1 LLSGLWHGAAWNFV
15 AWGAYHG
22 FFLTVEKFYGLHGLR
37 FPALGSIKQVLTFLC
52 ITTGWVLFRSE
63 SLDQAMKL
71 WARMYGFNVTVEGTP
86 IPFFLFFQSTD
97 LAAVVIGLVIAL
109 VPLPQ
114 FVRNLAV
121 IRDSILLD
129 TLRWSTGIMLVIL
142 SVSGV
147 LAFGSSSFLYF
158 RF

>member
-1 LLSGLWHGAAWNFV
+1 V
-15 AWGAYHG
+15 AWGVYHG
-22 FFLTVEKFYGLHGLR
+22 FFLTVEKFYGLHGPR
-37 FPALGSIKQVLTFLC
+37 FPALGSIKQALTFLC
-52 ITTGWVLFRSE
+52 VTTGWVLFRSE

-86 IPFFLFFQSTD
+86 VPFFLFFQSTD

-114 FVRNLAV
+114 FVRNLAM

-142 SVSGV
+142 SISGV
-147 LAFGSSSFLYF
+147 LAFGTSSFLYF